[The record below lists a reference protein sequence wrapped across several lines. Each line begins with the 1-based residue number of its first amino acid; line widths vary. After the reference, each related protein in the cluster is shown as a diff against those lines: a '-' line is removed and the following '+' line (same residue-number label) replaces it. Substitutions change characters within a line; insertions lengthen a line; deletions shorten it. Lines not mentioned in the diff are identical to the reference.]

1 MPIRRRGRNG
11 VDVRLSHWGEAIRPA
26 VRAARS
32 KPYIHTYIHTYIHSF
47 NLSSGGE
54 KLAQLQTWAA
64 AHAVSLRF
72 KSKEPDGPKGMS
84 LATLRSR

>member
-1 MPIRRRGRNG
+1 MASTCGCRTGERQYGP
-11 VDVRLSHWGEAIRPA
+11 LSGPLD
-26 VRAARS
+26 
-32 KPYIHTYIHTYIHSF
+32 PNPTYTHTYIHTYIHSF